1 MAEQEQN
8 RSETATPFKLKEA
21 KKRGQV
27 AKSLE
32 VNSLLVVMGFLAAI
46 YIWGSH
52 MIQQQLNIERMI
64 FSQAH
69 LIDFDN
75 SHLLAWF
82 ETVFLAVVH
91 AFSPLVMTLIVVMVA
106 SNLLQTGPIFTFFP
120 LKPDFQRINP
130 VAGFKRVFSLRML
143 FEGLKSIIK
152 LLLFGA
158 VLYAAIS
165 SLIPKLLGLMDA
177 DPHGYPLHLMDV
189 VSRLIFKLGMAILA
203 VAILDLIY
211 TRWDFA
217 NKMKMSRRELKEEV
231 RRREGDPEIRARIRA
246 LRKEAA
252 KRGKALQR
260 VPEADVLITNPTHLA
275 VALLYK
281 RGEMSAPQVI
291 AKGSGELAQNMKRVA
306 RKHHVPVVEN
316 KDLARR
322 LFRQVEI
329 EAAVP
334 ESLYPPIAQL
344 LAWVY
349 RHKQAGVADGPHAT
363 P

>member
-1 MAEQEQN
+1 
-8 RSETATPFKLKEA
+8 
-21 KKRGQV
+21 
-27 AKSLE
+27 
-32 VNSLLVVMGFLAAI
+32 
-46 YIWGSH
+46 
-52 MIQQQLNIERMI
+52 
-64 FSQAH
+64 
-69 LIDFDN
+69 
-75 SHLLAWF
+75 
-82 ETVFLAVVH
+82 
-91 AFSPLVMTLIVVMVA
+91 
-106 SNLLQTGPIFTFFP
+106 
-120 LKPDFQRINP
+120 
-130 VAGFKRVFSLRML
+130 
-143 FEGLKSIIK
+143 
-152 LLLFGA
+152 
-158 VLYAAIS
+158 
-165 SLIPKLLGLMDA
+165 
-177 DPHGYPLHLMDV
+177 
-189 VSRLIFKLGMAILA
+189 
-203 VAILDLIY
+203 
-211 TRWDFA
+211 
-217 NKMKMSRRELKEEV
+217 MKMSRRELKEEV

-349 RHKQAGVADGPHAT
+349 KHKQAGVADGRMNA
-363 P
+363 